1 MNVLANSIRKK
12 QHVRKQGVR
21 KQRGNMIV
29 LGSLVLGVV
38 GMALM
43 LGYSYGGLLF
53 VHNRLQSTADEV
65 ALAGSRKLND
75 GDRIGQMN
83 NMLAR
88 SRQLVFYSRQQ
99 LDDASEKYPQLQ
111 TIADELLQESREGA
125 QELEGERKK
134 LKVVAQSEA
143 LTAMINKFDQVK
155 GSYPMALPWLKV
167 ATPKLTKMRLGCIE
181 EMNSNVVEL
190 KNIPALEN
198 YDKGQGYVSNN
209 PGMKLYKH
217 GVDMKLPGADSDLT
231 FKIAALAAPVEKTV
245 SPARI
250 TLANTY
256 KAVNGAH
263 IPSSTQV
270 TLDLE
275 VGTGLGAKAENKM
288 SATGTAASTGASTQQ

>member
-1 MNVLANSIRKK
+1 MNVLTNK
-12 QHVRKQGVR
+12 VRIPRAKNLRRGR
-21 KQRGNMIV
+21 NENGNMIV

-38 GMALM
+38 GIALL

-53 VHNRLQSTADEV
+53 VHNRLQASADEI

-88 SRQLVFYSRQQ
+88 SRQLVFYSRKQ
-99 LDDASEKYPQLQ
+99 LDDATEKYPQLQ
-111 TIADELLQESREGA
+111 SIADELLEESREGA
-125 QELEGERKK
+125 QELEEQRKK
-134 LKVVAQSEA
+134 LKVVAQAEA
-143 LTAMINKFDQVK
+143 LTAMSNKFNQLK
-155 GSYPMALPWLKV
+155 GSYPMALPWLRV
-167 ATPKLTKMRLGCIE
+167 ATPKMTKMRLGCVE
-181 EMNSNVVEL
+181 DMNSNVVEL
-190 KNIPALEN
+190 KNIPELES
-198 YDKGQGYVSNN
+198 YDQGQGYISNN

-217 GVDMKLPGADSDLT
+217 GVDMKLPGADSDLV

-256 KAVNGAH
+256 KAVNGMH

-275 VGTGLGAKAENKM
+275 VGTGLGAKADNKM
-288 SATGTAASTGASTQQ
+288 SATGTAAATGASLQQ